1 MSIAYTLLI
10 GFIVGALARFIY
22 PGRQSMSWLWTIVLG
37 IAGALVAGWGG
48 RALGLYADGQP
59 ASFVSSVLGALL
71 VLFVYNRMVA
81 KK

>member
-37 IAGALVAGWGG
+37 IAGSLVAGWGG